1 MLLDQIAGQGAC
13 ASPDV
18 DRSISNNNDLVAGLY
33 RQHHDSLVRFCR
45 RALGQYG
52 NGEDAAELVQDAY
65 HRLVRRVDAQ
75 AIEHPRAFL
84 YHTVRNLAKNRRR
97 DQYNRSEQLH
107 FEITDVSEA
116 ELVSREASPERVVQL
131 RQDLVVLRA
140 ALKEMPEKRRFIFA
154 LRKFEGRSYQ
164 EIADHMG
171 MSVNGIK
178 KQLHKAV
185 RHLEVRMAEAD
196 RQVVSEAERL
206 PQAAE

>member
-18 DRSISNNNDLVAGLY
+18 DKSISNNNDLVAGLY
-33 RQHHDSLVRFCR
+33 RQHHDSLIRFCR

-65 HRLVRRVDAQ
+65 HRLVRRADTQ

-84 YHTVRNLAKNRRR
+84 FHTVRNLAKNRRR
-97 DQYNRSEQLH
+97 DQYDR
-107 FEITDVSEA
+107 SEA

-171 MSVNGIK
+171 MSVNGVK

-196 RQVVSEAERL
+196 RQVAGEAERL